1 MQERTSYC
9 NTISHNLVGSG
20 TAANVEEVGRG
31 AAVQLDDVHGGHGK
45 PGAVNHAADIA
56 VEGDVV
62 QVEVGCCHLAGILL
76 RPVSL
81 KKPNNVF
88 SSEGIVEK

>member
-45 PGAVNHAADIA
+45 PGSIH
-56 VEGDVV
+56 
-62 QVEVGCCHLAGILL
+62 
-76 RPVSL
+76 
-81 KKPNNVF
+81 
-88 SSEGIVEK
+88 